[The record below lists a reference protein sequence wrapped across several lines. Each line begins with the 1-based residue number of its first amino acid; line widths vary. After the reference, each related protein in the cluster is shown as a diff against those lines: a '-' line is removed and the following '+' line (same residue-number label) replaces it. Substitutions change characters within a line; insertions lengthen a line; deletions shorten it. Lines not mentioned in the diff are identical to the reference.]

1 MLTKYVYS
9 IQNTVEFYK
18 LLKSVKNK
26 ETAMAFKDKYW
37 KTGVESI
44 LQYKGTGYKGEYP
57 TFREMLEITTERYP
71 ENEAFKA
78 IVPKTVTYTYSQ
90 ALKKI
95 KEIAYYLISKGVRK
109 GDKIA
114 VTGKN
119 SPEWAL
125 AYFAIS
131 FAGCTIIPLDYSL
144 HNEDAEKILSF
155 GDAKIL
161 FIDGE
166 RINEVDKEGKLFQ
179 EKISLESDSK
189 GYKFILDLNG
199 PETELPQLSCEDTAA
214 ILFTSGTTGTPKGVM
229 LSFKNFMSSALSSM
243 RLFNVYPEDV
253 FYAILPIHHAYTM
266 TAVLLETVINGSS
279 VVFGKR
285 LVTPI
290 MLKELKEGKITM
302 LLAVPMLFNK
312 LLAGLMAG
320 VKKQGAFKEGLIH
333 FLMGFSGLV
342 KKVFG
347 VNLGKK
353 IFGNMLLSKIS
364 LDKMRL
370 CICGG
375 GPLPASTFKQF
386 NQLGIDFVQ
395 GYGLTETSPI
405 ININPIEVYIE
416 ESVGIPI
423 PLVEE
428 KIVDPDEDGNGI
440 IYVRGPQVMQGY
452 YKNSE
457 ATEEVL
463 SSDGWLNTGDVG
475 HIDDK
480 GFLYLTGRAKSIIV
494 TEGGKN
500 VFPEEIEDKFQLY
513 NEIEQCCIIPYII
526 SKERKSEGI
535 RMVIYPSEAYLKQNG
550 LDSTVKHMESIV
562 EEVNKDLQSYKK
574 ISMVTVVDT
583 PLPMTSTK
591 KVKRFEVVKMFKD
604 K

>member
-1 MLTKYVYS
+1 
-9 IQNTVEFYK
+9 
-18 LLKSVKNK
+18 
-26 ETAMAFKDKYW
+26 MAFKDKYW
-37 KTGVESI
+37 KTNVETFFSY
-44 LQYKGTGYKGEYP
+44 QGKKYMGQWP
-57 TFREMLEITTERYP
+57 TFREMMEISEERFP
-71 ENEAFKA
+71 DNEAFKA
-78 IVPKTVTYTYSQ
+78 IVPKVVTFTYKE

-95 KEIAYYLISKGVRK
+95 REIAYYLIATGAKK
-109 GDKIA
+109 GDHIA

-131 FAGCTIIPLDYSL
+131 FAGCIIVPLDYSL
-144 HNEDAEKILSF
+144 HIEDMEKILAF
-155 GDAKIL
+155 GDVDRI

-166 RINEVDKEGKLFQ
+166 KIDEIDKEGKLFK
-179 EKISLESDSK
+179 EKISLEPESK
-189 GYKFILDLNG
+189 GYKYVLDLTG
-199 PETELPQLSCEDTAA
+199 PETELPKLHAEDTAA

-229 LSFKNFMSSALSSM
+229 LSFSNFMSSTLSSQ
-243 RLFNVYPEDV
+243 RLFDVYPTDV

-266 TAVLLETVINGSS
+266 TAVLLETVVSGASC
-279 VVFGKR
+279 VFGKR

-290 MLKELKEGKITM
+290 MLKELREGKITM

-320 VKKQGAFKEGLIH
+320 VHKQGPFKENLIH
-333 FLMGFSGLV
+333 FLMGFSGFM
-342 KKVFG
+342 KKVFH

-375 GPLPASTFKQF
+375 GPLPPSTFKQF

-423 PLVEE
+423 PGVEE
-428 KIVDPDEDGNGI
+428 KIVSPDEDGTGI
-440 IYVRGPQVMQGY
+440 IYVRGPQVMKGY
-452 YKNSE
+452 YKNDE

-475 HIDDK
+475 HIDSN
-480 GFLYLTGRAKSIIV
+480 GFLYLTGRATSIIV

-500 VFPEEIEDKFQLY
+500 VFPEEIEDKFQLF
-513 NEIEQCCIIPYII
+513 NEIEQCCIIPYMIN
-526 SKERKSEGI
+526 KEMKTEGI
-535 RMVIYPSEAYLKQNG
+535 RMVIYPTEAYLKEHG
-550 LDSTVKHMESIV
+550 MEETSRHMEEVV
-562 EEVNKDLQSYKK
+562 ESVNKGLQSYKK
-574 ISMVTVVDT
+574 ITMVTVVDQ

-591 KVKRFEVVKMFKD
+591 KVKRFEVVKMFK
-604 K
+604 

>member
-1 MLTKYVYS
+1 
-9 IQNTVEFYK
+9 
-18 LLKSVKNK
+18 
-26 ETAMAFKDKYW
+26 MAFKDKYW
-37 KTGVESI
+37 KTNVETFFSY
-44 LQYKGTGYKGEYP
+44 QGKKYMGQWP
-57 TFREMLEITTERYP
+57 TFREMMEISEERFP
-71 ENEAFKA
+71 DNEAFKA
-78 IVPKTVTYTYSQ
+78 IVPKVVTFTYKE

-95 KEIAYYLISKGVRK
+95 REIAYYLVATGAKK
-109 GDKIA
+109 GDHIA

-131 FAGCTIIPLDYSL
+131 FAGCIIVPLDYSL
-144 HNEDAEKILSF
+144 HIEDMEKILAF
-155 GDAKIL
+155 GDVDRI

-166 RINEVDKEGKLFQ
+166 KIDEIDKEGKLFK
-179 EKISLESDSK
+179 EKISLEPESK
-189 GYKFILDLNG
+189 GYKYVLDLTG
-199 PETELPQLSCEDTAA
+199 PETELPKLHAEDTAA
-214 ILFTSGTTGTPKGVM
+214 MLFTSGTTGTPKGVM
-229 LSFKNFMSSALSSM
+229 LSFSNFMSSTLSSQ
-243 RLFNVYPEDV
+243 RLFDVYPTDV

-266 TAVLLETVINGSS
+266 TAVLLETVVSGASC
-279 VVFGKR
+279 VFGKR

-290 MLKELKEGKITM
+290 MLKELREGKITM

-320 VKKQGAFKEGLIH
+320 VHKQGPFKENLIH
-333 FLMGFSGLV
+333 FLMGFSGFM
-342 KKVFG
+342 KKVFH

-375 GPLPASTFKQF
+375 GPLPPSTFKQF

-423 PLVEE
+423 PGVEE
-428 KIVDPDEDGNGI
+428 KIVSPDEDGNGI
-440 IYVRGPQVMQGY
+440 IYVRGPQVMKGY
-452 YKNSE
+452 YKNDE

-475 HIDDK
+475 HIDSN

-500 VFPEEIEDKFQLY
+500 VFPEEIEDKFQLF
-513 NEIEQCCIIPYII
+513 NEIEQCCIIPYMIN
-526 SKERKSEGI
+526 KEMKTEGI
-535 RMVIYPSEAYLKQNG
+535 RMVIYPTEAYLKEHG
-550 LDSTVKHMESIV
+550 MEETSRHMEEVV
-562 EEVNKDLQSYKK
+562 ESVNKGLQSYKK
-574 ISMVTVVDT
+574 ITMVTVVDQ

-591 KVKRFEVVKMFKD
+591 KVKRFEVVKMFK
-604 K
+604 

>member
-1 MLTKYVYS
+1 
-9 IQNTVEFYK
+9 
-18 LLKSVKNK
+18 
-26 ETAMAFKDKYW
+26 MAFKDKYW
-37 KTGVESI
+37 KTNVETFFSY
-44 LQYKGTGYKGEYP
+44 QGKKYMGQWP
-57 TFREMLEITTERYP
+57 TFREMMEISEERFP
-71 ENEAFKA
+71 DNEAFKA
-78 IVPKTVTYTYSQ
+78 IVPKVVTFTYKE

-95 KEIAYYLISKGVRK
+95 REIAYYLIASGAKK
-109 GDKIA
+109 GDHIA

-131 FAGCTIIPLDYSL
+131 FAGCIIVPLDYSL
-144 HNEDAEKILSF
+144 HIEDMEKILAF
-155 GDAKIL
+155 GDVDRI

-166 RINEVDKEGKLFQ
+166 KIDEIDKEGKLFK
-179 EKISLESDSK
+179 EKISLEPESK
-189 GYKFILDLNG
+189 GYKYVLDLTG
-199 PETELPQLSCEDTAA
+199 PETELPKLHAEDTAA
-214 ILFTSGTTGTPKGVM
+214 MLFTSGTTGTPKGVM
-229 LSFKNFMSSALSSM
+229 LSFSNFMSSTLSSQ
-243 RLFNVYPEDV
+243 RLFDVYPTDV

-266 TAVLLETVINGSS
+266 TAVLLETVISGASC
-279 VVFGKR
+279 VFGKR

-290 MLKELKEGKITM
+290 MLKELREGKITM

-320 VKKQGAFKEGLIH
+320 VHKQGPFKENLIR
-333 FLMGFSGLV
+333 FLMGFSGFM
-342 KKVFG
+342 KKVFH

-375 GPLPASTFKQF
+375 GPLPPSTFKQF

-423 PLVEE
+423 PGVEE
-428 KIVDPDEDGNGI
+428 KIVSPDEDGNGI
-440 IYVRGPQVMQGY
+440 IYVRGPQVMKGY
-452 YKNSE
+452 YKNDE

-475 HIDDK
+475 HIDSN

-500 VFPEEIEDKFQLY
+500 VFPEEIEDKFQLF
-513 NEIEQCCIIPYII
+513 NEIEQCCIIPYMIN
-526 SKERKSEGI
+526 KEMKTEGI
-535 RMVIYPSEAYLKQNG
+535 RMVIYPTEAYLKEHG
-550 LDSTVKHMESIV
+550 MEETSRHMEEVV
-562 EEVNKDLQSYKK
+562 ESVNKDLQSYKK
-574 ISMVTVVDT
+574 ITMVTVVDQ

-591 KVKRFEVVKMFKD
+591 KVKRFEVVKMFK
-604 K
+604 

>member
-1 MLTKYVYS
+1 
-9 IQNTVEFYK
+9 
-18 LLKSVKNK
+18 
-26 ETAMAFKDKYW
+26 MAFKDKYW
-37 KTGVESI
+37 KTNVETFFSY
-44 LQYKGTGYKGEYP
+44 QGKKYMGQWP
-57 TFREMLEITTERYP
+57 TFREMMEISEERFP
-71 ENEAFKA
+71 DNEAFKA
-78 IVPKTVTYTYSQ
+78 IVPKVVTFTYKE

-95 KEIAYYLISKGVRK
+95 REIAYYLVATGAKK
-109 GDKIA
+109 GDHIA

-131 FAGCTIIPLDYSL
+131 FAGCIIVPLDYSL
-144 HNEDAEKILSF
+144 HIEDMEKILAF
-155 GDAKIL
+155 GDVDRI

-166 RINEVDKEGKLFQ
+166 KIDEIDKEGKLFK
-179 EKISLESDSK
+179 EKISLEPESK
-189 GYKFILDLNG
+189 GHKYVLDLTG
-199 PETELPQLSCEDTAA
+199 PETELPKLHAEDTAA
-214 ILFTSGTTGTPKGVM
+214 MLFTSGTTGTPKGVM
-229 LSFKNFMSSALSSM
+229 LSFSNFMSSTLSSQ
-243 RLFNVYPEDV
+243 RLFDVYPTDV

-266 TAVLLETVINGSS
+266 TAVLLETVVSGASC
-279 VVFGKR
+279 VFGKR

-290 MLKELKEGKITM
+290 MLKELREGKITM

-320 VKKQGAFKEGLIH
+320 VHKQGPFKENLIH
-333 FLMGFSGLV
+333 FLMGFSGFM
-342 KKVFG
+342 KKVFH

-423 PLVEE
+423 PGVEE
-428 KIVDPDEDGNGI
+428 KIVSPDEDGNGI
-440 IYVRGPQVMQGY
+440 IYVRGPQVMKGY
-452 YKNSE
+452 YKNDE

-475 HIDDK
+475 HIDSN

-500 VFPEEIEDKFQLY
+500 VFPEEIEDKFQLF
-513 NEIEQCCIIPYII
+513 NEIEQCCIIPYMIN
-526 SKERKSEGI
+526 KEMKTEGI
-535 RMVIYPSEAYLKQNG
+535 RMVIYPTEAYLKEHG
-550 LDSTVKHMESIV
+550 MEETSRHMEEVV
-562 EEVNKDLQSYKK
+562 ESVNKDLQSYKK
-574 ISMVTVVDT
+574 ITMVTVVDQ

-591 KVKRFEVVKMFKD
+591 KVKRFEVVKMFK
-604 K
+604 

>member
-1 MLTKYVYS
+1 
-9 IQNTVEFYK
+9 
-18 LLKSVKNK
+18 
-26 ETAMAFKDKYW
+26 MAFKDKYW
-37 KTGVESI
+37 KTNVETFFSY
-44 LQYKGTGYKGEYP
+44 QGKKYMGQWP
-57 TFREMLEITTERYP
+57 TFREMMEISEERFP
-71 ENEAFKA
+71 DNEAFKA
-78 IVPKTVTYTYSQ
+78 IVPKVVTFTYKE

-95 KEIAYYLISKGVRK
+95 REIAYYLVATGAKK
-109 GDKIA
+109 GDHIA
-114 VTGKN
+114 VIGKN

-131 FAGCTIIPLDYSL
+131 FAGCIIVPLDYSL
-144 HNEDAEKILSF
+144 HIEDMEKILAF
-155 GDAKIL
+155 GDVDRI

-166 RINEVDKEGKLFQ
+166 KIDGIDKEGKLFK
-179 EKISLESDSK
+179 EKISLEPESK
-189 GYKFILDLNG
+189 GYKYVLDLTG
-199 PETELPQLSCEDTAA
+199 PETELPKLHAEDTAA
-214 ILFTSGTTGTPKGVM
+214 MLFTSGTTGTPKGVM
-229 LSFKNFMSSALSSM
+229 LSFSNFMSSTLSSQ
-243 RLFNVYPEDV
+243 RLFDVYPTDV

-266 TAVLLETVINGSS
+266 TAVLLETVISGASC
-279 VVFGKR
+279 VFGKR

-290 MLKELKEGKITM
+290 MLKELREGKITM

-320 VKKQGAFKEGLIH
+320 VHKQGPFKENLIR
-333 FLMGFSGLV
+333 FLMGFSGFM
-342 KKVFG
+342 KKVFH

-375 GPLPASTFKQF
+375 GPLPPSTFKQF

-423 PLVEE
+423 PGVEE
-428 KIVDPDEDGNGI
+428 KIVSPDEDGNGI
-440 IYVRGPQVMQGY
+440 IYVRGPQVMKGY
-452 YKNSE
+452 YKNDE

-475 HIDDK
+475 HIDSN

-500 VFPEEIEDKFQLY
+500 VFPEEIEDKFQLF
-513 NEIEQCCIIPYII
+513 NEIEQCCIIPYMIN
-526 SKERKSEGI
+526 KEMKTEGI
-535 RMVIYPSEAYLKQNG
+535 RMVIYPTEAYLKEHG
-550 LDSTVKHMESIV
+550 MEETSRHMEEVV
-562 EEVNKDLQSYKK
+562 ESVNKDLQSYKK
-574 ISMVTVVDT
+574 ITMVTVVDQ

-591 KVKRFEVVKMFKD
+591 KVKRFEVVKMFK
-604 K
+604 

>member
-1 MLTKYVYS
+1 
-9 IQNTVEFYK
+9 
-18 LLKSVKNK
+18 
-26 ETAMAFKDKYW
+26 MAFKDKYW
-37 KTGVESI
+37 KTNVETFFSY
-44 LQYKGTGYKGEYP
+44 QGKKYMGQWP
-57 TFREMLEITTERYP
+57 TFREMMEISEERFP
-71 ENEAFKA
+71 DNEAFKA
-78 IVPKTVTYTYSQ
+78 IVPKVVTFTYKE

-95 KEIAYYLISKGVRK
+95 REIAYYLVATGAKK
-109 GDKIA
+109 GDHIA

-131 FAGCTIIPLDYSL
+131 FAGCIIVPLDYSL
-144 HNEDAEKILSF
+144 HIEDMEKILAF
-155 GDAKIL
+155 GDVDRI

-166 RINEVDKEGKLFQ
+166 KIDEIDKEGKLFK
-179 EKISLESDSK
+179 EKISLEPESK
-189 GYKFILDLNG
+189 GYKYVLDLTG
-199 PETELPQLSCEDTAA
+199 PETELPKLHAEDTAA
-214 ILFTSGTTGTPKGVM
+214 MLFTSGTTGTPKGVM
-229 LSFKNFMSSALSSM
+229 LSFSNFMSSTLSSQ
-243 RLFNVYPEDV
+243 RLFDVYPTDV

-266 TAVLLETVINGSS
+266 TAVLLETVISGASC
-279 VVFGKR
+279 VFGKR

-290 MLKELKEGKITM
+290 MLKELREGKITM

-320 VKKQGAFKEGLIH
+320 VHKQGPFKENLIH
-333 FLMGFSGLV
+333 FLMGFSGFM
-342 KKVFG
+342 KKVFH

-375 GPLPASTFKQF
+375 GPLPPSTFKQF

-416 ESVGIPI
+416 DSVGIPI
-423 PLVEE
+423 PGVEE
-428 KIVDPDEDGNGI
+428 KIVSPDEDGNGI
-440 IYVRGPQVMQGY
+440 IYVRGPQVMKGY
-452 YKNSE
+452 YKNDE

-475 HIDDK
+475 HIDSN

-500 VFPEEIEDKFQLY
+500 VFPEEIEDKFQLF
-513 NEIEQCCIIPYII
+513 NEIEQCCIIPYMIN
-526 SKERKSEGI
+526 KEMKTEGI
-535 RMVIYPSEAYLKQNG
+535 RMVIYPTEAYLKEHG
-550 LDSTVKHMESIV
+550 MEETSRHMEEVV
-562 EEVNKDLQSYKK
+562 ESVNKDLQSYKK
-574 ISMVTVVDT
+574 ITMVTVVDQ

-591 KVKRFEVVKMFKD
+591 KVKRFEVVKMFK
-604 K
+604 

>member
-1 MLTKYVYS
+1 
-9 IQNTVEFYK
+9 
-18 LLKSVKNK
+18 
-26 ETAMAFKDKYW
+26 MAFKDKYW
-37 KTGVESI
+37 KTNVETFFSY
-44 LQYKGTGYKGEYP
+44 QGKKYMGQWP
-57 TFREMLEITTERYP
+57 TFREMMEISEERFP
-71 ENEAFKA
+71 DNEAFKA
-78 IVPKTVTYTYSQ
+78 IVPKVVTFTYKE

-95 KEIAYYLISKGVRK
+95 REIAYYLFATGAKK
-109 GDKIA
+109 GDHID

-131 FAGCTIIPLDYSL
+131 FAGCIIVPLDYSL
-144 HNEDAEKILSF
+144 HIEDMEKILAF
-155 GDAKIL
+155 GDVDRI

-166 RINEVDKEGKLFQ
+166 KIDEIDKEGKLFK
-179 EKISLESDSK
+179 EKISLEPESK
-189 GYKFILDLNG
+189 GHKYVLDLTG
-199 PETELPQLSCEDTAA
+199 PETELPKLHAEDTAA
-214 ILFTSGTTGTPKGVM
+214 MLFTSGTTGTPKGVM
-229 LSFKNFMSSALSSM
+229 LSFSNFMSSTLSSQ
-243 RLFNVYPEDV
+243 RLFDVYPTDV

-266 TAVLLETVINGSS
+266 TAVLLETVISGASC
-279 VVFGKR
+279 VFGKR

-290 MLKELKEGKITM
+290 MLKELREGKITM

-320 VKKQGAFKEGLIH
+320 VHKQGPFKENLIH
-333 FLMGFSGLV
+333 FLMGFSGFM
-342 KKVFG
+342 KKVFH

-375 GPLPASTFKQF
+375 GPLPPSTFKQF

-416 ESVGIPI
+416 DSVGIPI
-423 PLVEE
+423 PGVEE
-428 KIVDPDEDGNGI
+428 KIVSPDEDGNGI
-440 IYVRGPQVMQGY
+440 IYVRGPQVMKGY
-452 YKNSE
+452 YKNDE

-475 HIDDK
+475 HIDSN

-500 VFPEEIEDKFQLY
+500 VFPEEIEDKFQLF
-513 NEIEQCCIIPYII
+513 NEIEQCCIIPYMIN
-526 SKERKSEGI
+526 KEMKTEGI
-535 RMVIYPSEAYLKQNG
+535 RMVIYPTEAYLKEHG
-550 LDSTVKHMESIV
+550 MEETSRHMEEVV
-562 EEVNKDLQSYKK
+562 ESVNKDLQSYKK
-574 ISMVTVVDT
+574 ITMVTVVDQ

-591 KVKRFEVVKMFKD
+591 KVKRFEVVKMFK
-604 K
+604 

>member
-1 MLTKYVYS
+1 
-9 IQNTVEFYK
+9 
-18 LLKSVKNK
+18 
-26 ETAMAFKDKYW
+26 MAFKDKYW
-37 KTGVESI
+37 KTNVETFFSY
-44 LQYKGTGYKGEYP
+44 QGKKYMGQWP
-57 TFREMLEITTERYP
+57 TFREMMEISEERFP
-71 ENEAFKA
+71 DNEAFKA
-78 IVPKTVTYTYSQ
+78 IVPKVVTFTYKE

-95 KEIAYYLISKGVRK
+95 REIAYYLIATGAKK
-109 GDKIA
+109 GDHIA

-131 FAGCTIIPLDYSL
+131 FAGCIIVPLDYSL
-144 HNEDAEKILSF
+144 HIEDMEKILAF
-155 GDAKIL
+155 GDVDRI

-166 RINEVDKEGKLFQ
+166 KIDEIDKEGKLFK
-179 EKISLESDSK
+179 EKISLEPESK
-189 GYKFILDLNG
+189 GHKYVLDLTG
-199 PETELPQLSCEDTAA
+199 PETELPKLHAEDTAA
-214 ILFTSGTTGTPKGVM
+214 MLFTSGTTGTPKGVM
-229 LSFKNFMSSALSSM
+229 LSFSNFMSSTLSSQ
-243 RLFNVYPEDV
+243 RLFDVYPTDV

-266 TAVLLETVINGSS
+266 TAVLLETVISGASC
-279 VVFGKR
+279 VFGKR

-290 MLKELKEGKITM
+290 MLKELREGKITM

-320 VKKQGAFKEGLIH
+320 VHKQGPFKENLIH
-333 FLMGFSGLV
+333 FLMGFSGFM
-342 KKVFG
+342 KKVFH

-375 GPLPASTFKQF
+375 GPLPPSTFKQF
-386 NQLGIDFVQ
+386 NQLGIDCVQ

-423 PLVEE
+423 PGVEE
-428 KIVDPDEDGNGI
+428 KIVSPDEDGNGI
-440 IYVRGPQVMQGY
+440 IYVRGPQVMKGY
-452 YKNSE
+452 YKNDE

-475 HIDDK
+475 HIDSN

-500 VFPEEIEDKFQLY
+500 VFPEEIEDKFQLF
-513 NEIEQCCIIPYII
+513 NEIEQCCIIPYMIN
-526 SKERKSEGI
+526 KEMKTEGI
-535 RMVIYPSEAYLKQNG
+535 RMVIYPTEAYLKEHG
-550 LDSTVKHMESIV
+550 MEETSRHMEEVV
-562 EEVNKDLQSYKK
+562 ESVNKDLQSYKK
-574 ISMVTVVDT
+574 ITMVTVVDQ

-591 KVKRFEVVKMFKD
+591 KVKRFEVVKMFK
-604 K
+604 

>member
-1 MLTKYVYS
+1 
-9 IQNTVEFYK
+9 
-18 LLKSVKNK
+18 
-26 ETAMAFKDKYW
+26 MAFKDKYW
-37 KTGVESI
+37 KTNVETFFSY
-44 LQYKGTGYKGEYP
+44 QGKKYMGQWP
-57 TFREMLEITTERYP
+57 TFREMMEISEERFP
-71 ENEAFKA
+71 DNEAFKA
-78 IVPKTVTYTYSQ
+78 IVPKVVTFTYKE

-95 KEIAYYLISKGVRK
+95 REIAYYLVATGAKK
-109 GDKIA
+109 GDHIA

-131 FAGCTIIPLDYSL
+131 FAGCIIVPLDYSL
-144 HNEDAEKILSF
+144 HLEDMEKILAF
-155 GDAKIL
+155 GDVDRI

-166 RINEVDKEGKLFQ
+166 KIDEIDKEGKLFK
-179 EKISLESDSK
+179 EKISLEPESK
-189 GYKFILDLNG
+189 GYKYVLDLTG
-199 PETELPQLSCEDTAA
+199 PETELPKLHAEDTAA
-214 ILFTSGTTGTPKGVM
+214 MLFTSGTTGTPKGVM
-229 LSFKNFMSSALSSM
+229 LSFSNFMSSTLSSQ
-243 RLFNVYPEDV
+243 RLFDVYPTDV

-266 TAVLLETVINGSS
+266 TAVLLETVVSGASC
-279 VVFGKR
+279 VFGKR

-290 MLKELKEGKITM
+290 MLKELREGKITM

-312 LLAGLMAG
+312 LLAGLMTG
-320 VKKQGAFKEGLIH
+320 VHKQGPFKENLIH
-333 FLMGFSGLV
+333 FLMGFSGFM
-342 KKVFG
+342 KKVFH

-375 GPLPASTFKQF
+375 GPLPPSTFKQF

-423 PLVEE
+423 PGVEE
-428 KIVDPDEDGNGI
+428 KIVSPDEDGNGI
-440 IYVRGPQVMQGY
+440 IYVRGPQVMKGY
-452 YKNSE
+452 YKNDE

-475 HIDDK
+475 HIDSN

-500 VFPEEIEDKFQLY
+500 VFPEEIEDKFQLF
-513 NEIEQCCIIPYII
+513 NEIEQCCIIPYMIN
-526 SKERKSEGI
+526 KEMKTEGI
-535 RMVIYPSEAYLKQNG
+535 RMVIYPTEAYLKEHG
-550 LDSTVKHMESIV
+550 MEETSRHMEEVV
-562 EEVNKDLQSYKK
+562 ESVNKGLQSYKK
-574 ISMVTVVDT
+574 ITMVTVVDQ

-591 KVKRFEVVKMFKD
+591 KVKRFEVVKMFK
-604 K
+604 

>member
-1 MLTKYVYS
+1 
-9 IQNTVEFYK
+9 
-18 LLKSVKNK
+18 
-26 ETAMAFKDKYW
+26 MAFKDKYW
-37 KTGVESI
+37 KTNVETFFSY
-44 LQYKGTGYKGEYP
+44 QGKKYMGQWP
-57 TFREMLEITTERYP
+57 TFREMMEISEERFP
-71 ENEAFKA
+71 DNEAFKA
-78 IVPKTVTYTYSQ
+78 IVPKVVTFTYKE

-95 KEIAYYLISKGVRK
+95 REIAYYLIATGAKK
-109 GDKIA
+109 GDHIA
-114 VTGKN
+114 VIGKN

-131 FAGCTIIPLDYSL
+131 FAGCIIVPLDYSL
-144 HNEDAEKILSF
+144 HIEDMEKILAF
-155 GDAKIL
+155 GDVDRI

-166 RINEVDKEGKLFQ
+166 KIDEIDKEGKLFK
-179 EKISLESDSK
+179 EKISLEPESK
-189 GYKFILDLNG
+189 GYKYVLDLTG
-199 PETELPQLSCEDTAA
+199 PETELPKLHAEDTAA
-214 ILFTSGTTGTPKGVM
+214 MLFTSGTTGTPKGVM
-229 LSFKNFMSSALSSM
+229 LSFSNFMSSTLSSQ
-243 RLFNVYPEDV
+243 RLFDVYPTDV

-266 TAVLLETVINGSS
+266 TAVLLETVVSGASC
-279 VVFGKR
+279 VFGKR

-290 MLKELKEGKITM
+290 MLKELREGKITM

-320 VKKQGAFKEGLIH
+320 VHKQGPFKENLIH
-333 FLMGFSGLV
+333 FLMGFSGFM
-342 KKVFG
+342 KKVFH

-423 PLVEE
+423 PGVEE
-428 KIVDPDEDGNGI
+428 KIVSPDEDGNGI
-440 IYVRGPQVMQGY
+440 IYVRGPQVMKGY
-452 YKNSE
+452 YKNDE

-475 HIDDK
+475 HIDSN

-500 VFPEEIEDKFQLY
+500 VFPEEIEDKFQLF
-513 NEIEQCCIIPYII
+513 NEIEQCCIIPYMIN
-526 SKERKSEGI
+526 KEMKTEGI
-535 RMVIYPSEAYLKQNG
+535 RMVIYPTEAYLKEHG
-550 LDSTVKHMESIV
+550 MEETSRHMEEVV
-562 EEVNKDLQSYKK
+562 ESVNKGLQSYKK
-574 ISMVTVVDT
+574 ITMVTVVDQ

-591 KVKRFEVVKMFKD
+591 KVKRFEVVKMFK
-604 K
+604 

>member
-1 MLTKYVYS
+1 
-9 IQNTVEFYK
+9 
-18 LLKSVKNK
+18 
-26 ETAMAFKDKYW
+26 MAFKDKYW
-37 KTGVESI
+37 KTNVETFFSY
-44 LQYKGTGYKGEYP
+44 QGKKYMGQWP
-57 TFREMLEITTERYP
+57 TFREMMEISEERFP
-71 ENEAFKA
+71 DNEAFKA
-78 IVPKTVTYTYSQ
+78 IVPKVVTFTYKQ

-95 KEIAYYLISKGVRK
+95 REIAYYLIASGAKK
-109 GDKIA
+109 GDHIA

-131 FAGCTIIPLDYSL
+131 FAGCIIVPLDYSL
-144 HNEDAEKILSF
+144 HIEDMEKILAF
-155 GDAKIL
+155 GDVDRI

-166 RINEVDKEGKLFQ
+166 KIDEIDKEGKLFK
-179 EKISLESDSK
+179 EKISLEPESK
-189 GYKFILDLNG
+189 GYKYVLDLTG
-199 PETELPQLSCEDTAA
+199 PETELPKLHAEDTAA
-214 ILFTSGTTGTPKGVM
+214 MLFTSGTTGTPKGVM
-229 LSFKNFMSSALSSM
+229 LSFSNFMSSTLSSQ
-243 RLFNVYPEDV
+243 RLFDVYPTDV

-266 TAVLLETVINGSS
+266 TAVLLETVVSGASC
-279 VVFGKR
+279 VFGKR

-290 MLKELKEGKITM
+290 MLKELREGKITM

-312 LLAGLMAG
+312 LLAGLMTG
-320 VKKQGAFKEGLIH
+320 VHKQGPFKENLIH
-333 FLMGFSGLV
+333 FLMGFSGFM
-342 KKVFG
+342 KKVFH

-375 GPLPASTFKQF
+375 GPLPPSTFKQF

-423 PLVEE
+423 PGVEE
-428 KIVDPDEDGNGI
+428 KIVSPDEDGNGI
-440 IYVRGPQVMQGY
+440 IYVRGPQVMKGY
-452 YKNSE
+452 YKNDE

-463 SSDGWLNTGDVG
+463 ASEGWLNTGDVG
-475 HIDDK
+475 HIDSN

-500 VFPEEIEDKFQLY
+500 VFPEEIEDKFQLF
-513 NEIEQCCIIPYII
+513 NEIEQCCIIPYMIN
-526 SKERKSEGI
+526 KEMKTEGI
-535 RMVIYPSEAYLKQNG
+535 RMVIYPTEAYLKEHG
-550 LDSTVKHMESIV
+550 MEETSRHMEEVV
-562 EEVNKDLQSYKK
+562 ESVNKDLQSYKK
-574 ISMVTVVDT
+574 ITMVTVVDQ

-591 KVKRFEVVKMFKD
+591 KVKRFEVVKMFK
-604 K
+604 

>member
-1 MLTKYVYS
+1 
-9 IQNTVEFYK
+9 
-18 LLKSVKNK
+18 
-26 ETAMAFKDKYW
+26 MAFKDKYW
-37 KTGVESI
+37 KTNVETFFSY
-44 LQYKGTGYKGEYP
+44 QGKKYMGQWP
-57 TFREMLEITTERYP
+57 TFREMMEISEERFP
-71 ENEAFKA
+71 DNEAFKA
-78 IVPKTVTYTYSQ
+78 IVPKVVTFTYKE

-95 KEIAYYLISKGVRK
+95 REIAYYLIATGAKK
-109 GDKIA
+109 GDHIA

-131 FAGCTIIPLDYSL
+131 FAGCIIVPLDYSL
-144 HNEDAEKILSF
+144 HIEDMEKILAF
-155 GDAKIL
+155 GDVDRI

-166 RINEVDKEGKLFQ
+166 KIDEIDKEGKLFK
-179 EKISLESDSK
+179 EKISLEPESK
-189 GYKFILDLNG
+189 GHKYVLDLTG
-199 PETELPQLSCEDTAA
+199 PETELPKLHAEDTAA

-229 LSFKNFMSSALSSM
+229 LSFSNFMSSTLSSQ
-243 RLFNVYPEDV
+243 RLFDVYPTDV

-266 TAVLLETVINGSS
+266 TAVLLETVVSGASC
-279 VVFGKR
+279 VFGKR

-290 MLKELKEGKITM
+290 MLKELREGKITM

-320 VKKQGAFKEGLIH
+320 VHKQGPFKENLIH
-333 FLMGFSGLV
+333 FLMGFSGFM
-342 KKVFG
+342 KKVFH

-375 GPLPASTFKQF
+375 GPLPPSTFKQF

-395 GYGLTETSPI
+395 GYGLTETSHI

-423 PLVEE
+423 PGVEE
-428 KIVDPDEDGNGI
+428 KIVSPDEDGNGI
-440 IYVRGPQVMQGY
+440 IYVRGPQVMKGY
-452 YKNSE
+452 YKNDE

-475 HIDDK
+475 HIDSN

-500 VFPEEIEDKFQLY
+500 VFPEEIEDKFQLF
-513 NEIEQCCIIPYII
+513 NEIEQCCIIPYMIN
-526 SKERKSEGI
+526 KEMKTEGI
-535 RMVIYPSEAYLKQNG
+535 RMVIYPTEAYLKEHG
-550 LDSTVKHMESIV
+550 MEETSRHMEEVV
-562 EEVNKDLQSYKK
+562 ESVNKGLQSYKK
-574 ISMVTVVDT
+574 ITMVTVVDQ

-591 KVKRFEVVKMFKD
+591 KVKRFEVVKMFK
-604 K
+604 